1 MKKLVLI
8 ALSLVASA
16 AFAGDEDRNGGGN
29 NTPTPPPTTTSCA
42 TCPEIN
48 IKAPSVQITSLS
60 HTAVTNKA
68 EDGGYARQNLAS
80 NSGNVTITAA
90 SMQVVAAEGS
100 FIANMADGAKAL
112 ATQNLATN
120 LGKVNVN
127 APQLQVVLA
136 RKSFIGNYAN
146 ANSTAVQ
153 NISTNNGCATC
164 N

>member
-16 AFAGDEDRNGGGN
+16 AFASDEDRSGGGGN
-29 NTPTPPPTTTSCA
+29 TPPPPTTTSCT
-42 TCPEIN
+42 TCPQID

-60 HTAVTNKA
+60 QTAVTNKA

-90 SMQVVAAEGS
+90 SMQMVGAEGS

-136 RKSFIGNYAN
+136 RKSFVGNYAN

>member
-1 MKKLVLI
+1 MKKLVVI

-16 AFAGDEDRNGGGN
+16 AFANGGGGGGGY
-29 NTPTPPPTTTSCA
+29 TPPPTTTSCA
-42 TCPEIN
+42 TCPQIDIN
-48 IKAPSVQITSLS
+48 APSVQITSLS
-60 HTAVTNKA
+60 HSAAANKA
-68 EDGGYARQNLAS
+68 VDGGYARQNLAS
-80 NSGNVTITAA
+80 NSGNVVIDGA
-90 SMQVVAAEGS
+90 SVQVVAVKGT
-100 FIANMADGAKAL
+100 FIGNMADGTKAL

-127 APQLQVVLA
+127 APQLQVVAA
-136 RKSFIGNYAN
+136 RHSFFGNYAN